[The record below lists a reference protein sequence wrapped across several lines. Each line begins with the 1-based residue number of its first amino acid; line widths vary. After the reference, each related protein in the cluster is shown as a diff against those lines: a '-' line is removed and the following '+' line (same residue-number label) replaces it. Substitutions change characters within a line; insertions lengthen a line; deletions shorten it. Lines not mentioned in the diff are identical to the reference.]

1 MPPKRPEPIPRGPTP
16 RAQLTRV
23 VVAAT
28 AALVL
33 GAGPAIAW
41 DLSTQPPRA
50 DPPTGWPKPS
60 PWLAAGKQMKTAA
73 GGIARIYF
81 PRASPAP
88 ADPEDAAPPPMM
100 PTPATTPTGS
110 PSTGPVVVT
119 RPMPYKHFRY

>member
-28 AALVL
+28 AALAL

-50 DPPTGWPKPS
+50 EPRTGWPKPS
-60 PWLAAGKQMKTAA
+60 PWLSAGKQMKAAA

-81 PRASPAP
+81 PKASPAP
-88 ADPEDAAPPPMM
+88 ADSEAVTGPPMVPAPTVM
-100 PTPATTPTGS
+100 PLASAT
-110 PSTGPVVVT
+110 TGPVVLT
-119 RPMPYKHFRY
+119 RPPPYRVPRY